1 MIAEKDFLDF
11 LKLLNQHRV
20 TYLLIGGYAMAAHD
34 EPRYTKDLD
43 IWVKREEANAERV
56 IDAIN
61 GFGFKSLNLTRED
74 FLTNTQFIQLG
85 VAPIRIDITSE
96 VSGIT
101 FDEAFSKR
109 IIVELDN
116 IVIPVIGIEE
126 LIKNKMASGRMQD
139 LADAEKL
146 KKILRLKRG
155 M

>member
-11 LKLLNQHRV
+11 LKLLNQHKV
-20 TYLLIGGYAMAAHD
+20 AYLLIGGYAMVAHD

-56 IDAIN
+56 VDAIKE
-61 GFGFKSLNLTRED
+61 FGFKSLNLTKED
-74 FLTNTQFIQLG
+74 FLTNAQFIQLG

-96 VSGIT
+96 VSGIS
-101 FDEAFSKR
+101 FDEAFPKR
-109 IIVELDN
+109 VLVELDK
-116 IVIPVIGIEE
+116 IVIPVIGIEA
-126 LIKNKMASGRMQD
+126 LIKNKIASGRMQD

-155 M
+155 K

>member
-101 FDEAFSKR
+101 FDEAFPKR